1 MLPTKTEKMVDKYVS
16 LVVNRFAEEQPDRV
30 LNCREIDGIWFVIY
44 GMLCRG
50 ESEESILNYCKT
62 VPLNKKE
69 VHKPPRCGY

>member
-30 LNCREIDGIWFVIY
+30 LDRREIDGIWFMIY

-69 VHKPPRCGY
+69 VHKPLRCGY